1 MSGLLKGTGILHDFL
16 QYLPDV
22 FYLDI
27 IFYLQGLPSQISL
40 ITSQYQDV
48 SIVLSL
54 GNLCYCEIKL
64 YFLLKCLPGP
74 FFLHSIP
81 INSRPHIFGH
91 VGHDANRWLFKENKK
106 HYKVLGSNG
115 KLAYLHSGP
124 ASQCWSLCDQ
134 NSL

>member
-1 MSGLLKGTGILHDFL
+1 MLKFISVCLLPSDWPSRPINISHTHSIAQKGVCKFQGLFPC
-16 QYLPDV
+16 YN
-22 FYLDI
+22 I

-74 FFLHSIP
+74 FFLLSIP
-81 INSRPHIFGH
+81 INSRPLLLREKALWF
-91 VGHDANRWLFKENKK
+91 
-106 HYKVLGSNG
+106 KVLIKGFIV
-115 KLAYLHSGP
+115 
-124 ASQCWSLCDQ
+124 
-134 NSL
+134 